1 MTLTAEALDIMNL
14 CTNFEFSTVF
24 CYSVS
29 LRATL
34 NRYTCSKLKAFTLH
48 KLLSFIQFNSMS
60 VPFSSPISK
69 FQQFSTIVVSK

>member
-48 KLLSFIQFNSMS
+48 KLLSFIQSVCLFHFLLPLASSNNS
-60 VPFSSPISK
+60 VP
-69 FQQFSTIVVSK
+69 